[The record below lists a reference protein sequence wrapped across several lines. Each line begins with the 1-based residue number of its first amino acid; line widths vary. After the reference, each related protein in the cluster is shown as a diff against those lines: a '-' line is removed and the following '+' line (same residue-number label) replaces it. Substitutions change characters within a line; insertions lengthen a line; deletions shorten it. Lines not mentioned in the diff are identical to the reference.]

1 MSTPNDKRCDKQGS
15 LLGILARFIW
25 MFLGNFIL
33 FILIMCIFEHK
44 NGLFHTADVVF
55 WITVAALVIVRYL
68 DINLLDGLTAT
79 GYPAS
84 MAHWRRYIIWLLVC
98 STALW
103 LISHIVN
110 YFLIL
115 R

>member
-1 MSTPNDKRCDKQGS
+1 MSTHNDQPTGKQRSILG
-15 LLGILARFIW
+15 LLSRLFW
-25 MFLGNFIL
+25 MLFGNAVL
-33 FILIMCIFEHK
+33 FFSVVFIFEHK

-55 WITVAALVIVRYL
+55 WITVAALLIVRYL